1 MAVPSKRPLPPVRHT
16 WEYAV
21 VAVARDQVRIDLT
34 DEDGNVNSAIRDVGA
49 VRQFILD
56 LQRAA
61 TDAMRMDV

>member
-1 MAVPSKRPLPPVRHT
+1 MPSNRLLPPVRHT
-16 WEYAV
+16 WEHAV

-34 DEDGNVNSAIRDVGA
+34 DEEGNVHSAIRDVGS